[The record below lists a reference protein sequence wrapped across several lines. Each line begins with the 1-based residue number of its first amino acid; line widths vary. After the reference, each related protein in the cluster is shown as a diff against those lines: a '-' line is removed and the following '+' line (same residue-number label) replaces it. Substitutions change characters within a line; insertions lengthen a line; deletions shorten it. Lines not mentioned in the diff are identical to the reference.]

1 MPSSRT
7 PAPQRYGHQDLARH
21 GRGQHRSRLGEKSY
35 DHQAGNHSVKEFV
48 NGMAHTNGVESVWA
62 VIKRGYYGTYHHWN
76 FKHMKRYIDEYV
88 FRLNE
93 GNVERDTLDRMASL
107 CSSAMQ
113 DKRLTYADLKGAV

>member
-1 MPSSRT
+1 
-7 PAPQRYGHQDLARH
+7 
-21 GRGQHRSRLGEKSY
+21 
-35 DHQAGNHSVKEFV
+35 
-48 NGMAHTNGVESVWA
+48 MAHTNGVESVWA